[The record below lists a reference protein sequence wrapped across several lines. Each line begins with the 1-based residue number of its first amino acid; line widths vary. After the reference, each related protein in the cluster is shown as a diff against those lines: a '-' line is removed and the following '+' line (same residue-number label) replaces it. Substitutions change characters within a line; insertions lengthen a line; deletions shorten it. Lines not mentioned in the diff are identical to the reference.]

1 MSLQPHYGSQL
12 RPRGESLADLLERV
26 LDKGIVVA
34 GDIVVGIA
42 DVELLTLK
50 IRLLV
55 CSVDTAERMGI
66 DWWKHDPF
74 LTRGSGDGHD
84 GRLQERVQR
93 IEALLEEGG
102 GRRHEVPKRGH

>member
-1 MSLQPHYGSQL
+1 MSLQPRNGGQL

-50 IRLLV
+50 VRLLV

-66 DWWKHDPF
+66 DWWKYDPF
-74 LTRGSGDGHD
+74 LTRGAERGEQ
-84 GRLQERVQR
+84 GRLRQQQKVQK
-93 IEALLEEGG
+93 IESLLNDGASKTEGSL
-102 GRRHEVPKRGH
+102 GH